1 MMSQRRLI
9 NDMVRFCGS
18 LIIVLLLSTYGF
30 SAEQAKKIKGPV
42 VITSEMLKA
51 DNKAR
56 TALFER
62 SVVARSTDMTIY
74 ADKMLVHYE
83 EGSGNVTQIDAE
95 GQVKVT
101 KENRVITSR
110 EAVYY
115 AADEKVVFTGD
126 PRAVEGEN
134 VVTGKKMTYLMNDDI
149 FLVEESKVFLK
160 KNNSETPMHTLEAKG
175 ISKYYG
181 KRHVVK
187 GLTFH
192 VGTGE
197 IVGLLGPNGAG
208 KTTTFYMIVGLIKPD
223 GGEIVLDDED
233 LTGLPMYRRS
243 LKGISYL
250 PQEPSIFRKLSVEDN
265 LRAVLEI
272 RGLRQEEID
281 VEVDRLLKEFALT
294 ELSTKEGYKLS
305 GGERRKTEIAR
316 AIAIKPRFI
325 LFDEPFAGIDPIAII
340 ELKKMFTYLKGKG
353 LGILITDHN
362 VRDTLSITDRAY
374 IINNGEILEEGS
386 PEKLIADA
394 RVKEAFLGEEFTL

>member
-1 MMSQRRLI
+1 
-9 NDMVRFCGS
+9 
-18 LIIVLLLSTYGF
+18 
-30 SAEQAKKIKGPV
+30 
-42 VITSEMLKA
+42 
-51 DNKAR
+51 
-56 TALFER
+56 
-62 SVVARSTDMTIY
+62 
-74 ADKMLVHYE
+74 
-83 EGSGNVTQIDAE
+83 
-95 GQVKVT
+95 
-101 KENRVITSR
+101 
-110 EAVYY
+110 
-115 AADEKVVFTGD
+115 
-126 PRAVEGEN
+126 
-134 VVTGKKMTYLMNDDI
+134 
-149 FLVEESKVFLK
+149 
-160 KNNSETPMHTLEAKG
+160 MHTLEAKG

-187 GLTFH
+187 GLNFH

-223 GGEIVLDDED
+223 GGEIVLDSED

-272 RGLRQEEID
+272 RGLRQDEID
-281 VEVDRLLKEFALT
+281 VEVNRLLKEFSLT
-294 ELSTKEGYKLS
+294 ELATKEGFKLS

-340 ELKKMFTYLKGKG
+340 ELKKMFTYLKEKG